1 MLLRLNMFGCTHLNA
16 NNAVF
21 AEGTLDDGVVRQ
33 REALLVHLAEA
44 TLVHELTNSLQ
55 VGFCAKT

>member
-1 MLLRLNMFGCTHLNA
+1 MFGCTHLNA

-33 REALLVHLAEA
+33 REALLVHLAKA

-55 VGFCAKT
+55 VGLCAKT